1 MILANVLY
9 VSVSGPLIDV
19 EDSEHVEC
27 LTTPMKTPDR
37 PQKKFVTTKKKN
49 PLGETNTNV
58 TPITPFARPVARLKI
73 FSSGEENTPPFS
85 PPKTKTRR
93 KALPKSVKETP
104 SILKTPTYSSPKT
117 KLKRKSLPKFVIKT
131 PSNQNPSKTSQ
142 KPFTIYSDE
151 AFSAPNTITS
161 KSKPTERKQPKA
173 KKTVTQSKVESKKST
188 KETLSPSINSIL
200 GKKPDVNVKTEIIP
214 VDDDI
219 IRKSKRTNTL
229 AWKTYGKSKIPLK
242 KECHQ
247 TGEISQGKEE
257 NKKRGEDVFL
267 LDKMQMAISNVE
279 ESAQSKNA
287 SSTKFSSSLSLPKK
301 PSLADLCSSFSEL
314 NTKDNKG
321 SCKISDSKD
330 DCDLVEGTPPDPP
343 KKTFTLRSKKA
354 RSNKV

>member
-1 MILANVLY
+1 MLY
-9 VSVSGPLIDV
+9 VLVSGSLIDV

-37 PQKKFVTTKKKN
+37 PLKKFVTTKKNN

-85 PPKTKTRR
+85 SPKTKTRR
-93 KALPKSVKETP
+93 KALPKSVKETL

-117 KLKRKSLPKFVIKT
+117 RPKFVIKI
-131 PSNQNPSKTSQ
+131 PSNQKPSKTSQ
-142 KPFTIYSDE
+142 NPFTIYNDE
-151 AFSAPNTITS
+151 EFSAPNTITS
-161 KSKPTERKQPKA
+161 KSKPSERTQPKA

-188 KETLSPSINSIL
+188 KETLSPSVNSIL
-200 GKKPDVNVKTEIIP
+200 GKKPDEKVKTETIP
-214 VDDDI
+214 VDDEI

-242 KECHQ
+242 KECQ

-257 NKKRGEDVFL
+257 NKKRGDVFL

-287 SSTKFSSSLSLPKK
+287 SSTKFSSSLPKK

>member
-1 MILANVLY
+1 MLY
-9 VSVSGPLIDV
+9 VLVSGSLIDV

-37 PQKKFVTTKKKN
+37 PLKKFVTTKKKN

-85 PPKTKTRR
+85 SPKTKTRR

-104 SILKTPTYSSPKT
+104 SILKTPTYSSPKAIPT
-117 KLKRKSLPKFVIKT
+117 FVIKI
-131 PSNQNPSKTSQ
+131 PSNQKPSKTSQ
-142 KPFTIYSDE
+142 NPFTIYNDE
-151 AFSAPNTITS
+151 EFSAPNTITS
-161 KSKPTERKQPKA
+161 KSKPSERTQPKA

-188 KETLSPSINSIL
+188 KETLSPSVNSIL
-200 GKKPDVNVKTEIIP
+200 GKKPDVKVKTETIP
-214 VDDDI
+214 VDDEI

-242 KECHQ
+242 KECQ

-287 SSTKFSSSLSLPKK
+287 SVTKFSSSLSLPKK

-314 NTKDNKG
+314 DTKDNKG

>member
-1 MILANVLY
+1 MLY
-9 VSVSGPLIDV
+9 VLVSGSLIV
-19 EDSEHVEC
+19 VKDSEHVEC

-37 PQKKFVTTKKKN
+37 PLKKFVTTKKKN

-104 SILKTPTYSSPKT
+104 SILKTPTYSSSKT
-117 KLKRKSLPKFVIKT
+117 IPKFVLKT
-131 PSNQNPSKTSQ
+131 PSNQKPSKTSQ
-142 KPFTIYSDE
+142 KPFNIYNDE
-151 AFSAPNTITS
+151 EFSAPNTITS
-161 KSKPTERKQPKA
+161 KSKPIERN
-173 KKTVTQSKVESKKST
+173 KTVTQSKVESKKST
-188 KETLSPSINSIL
+188 KETFSPSVNSIL
-200 GKKPDVNVKTEIIP
+200 GKKPDVKVKTETIP
-214 VDDDI
+214 VDDEI

-242 KECHQ
+242 KECQ

>member
-1 MILANVLY
+1 MLY
-9 VSVSGPLIDV
+9 ALVSGPLIVV

-37 PQKKFVTTKKKN
+37 PLKKFVTTKKKN
-49 PLGETNTNV
+49 PLGETNINV

-93 KALPKSVKETP
+93 KALPKSVKETSP
-104 SILKTPTYSSPKT
+104 ILKTPTYSSPKT
-117 KLKRKSLPKFVIKT
+117 KLKRKSFPKFVIQT
-131 PSNQNPSKTSQ
+131 PSYQKPSKTSQ
-142 KPFTIYSDE
+142 KPFTIYNDE
-151 AFSAPNTITS
+151 EFSAPYTITS

-188 KETLSPSINSIL
+188 KETLSPSVNSIL
-200 GKKPDVNVKTEIIP
+200 GKKPDVKVKTEIIP
-214 VDDDI
+214 VDDEI

-229 AWKTYGKSKIPLK
+229 ARKTYGKSKIPLK
-242 KECHQ
+242 KECQ
-247 TGEISQGKEE
+247 IGEISQVKEE

-267 LDKMQMAISNVE
+267 LDKMQLAISNVE

-287 SSTKFSSSLSLPKK
+287 NSTKFSSSLSLPKK

-314 NTKDNKG
+314 DTKDNKG
-321 SCKISDSKD
+321 SFKISDSKD